1 MTPFSATRRRILGL
15 AAVATMGLGACSL
28 GQPAP
33 SDHFYRLDIDVPA
46 ASAYTGATAEGRALV
61 APFEAT
67 GVLNQRA
74 LLWTENGVELQQY
87 SYHFWAEPPARMFQ
101 EATVNALRATDAF
114 EAVVQLSY
122 RQRPEWVVQGGI
134 QKLEV
139 IGENSAV
146 RGARV
151 ALSFL
156 VRDEDGGR
164 VLMDRTYEETASVP
178 GGTVASA
185 VVAIGD
191 ATETILTRF
200 LHDLSDVELVKA
212 ESPRRR

>member
-1 MTPFSATRRRILGL
+1 MAWSYSSTVIISGPNRRRG
-15 AAVATMGLGACSL
+15 CSRR
-28 GQPAP
+28 PR
-33 SDHFYRLDIDVPA
+33 STRC
-46 ASAYTGATAEGRALV
+46 
-61 APFEAT
+61 
-67 GVLNQRA
+67 
-74 LLWTENGVELQQY
+74 
-87 SYHFWAEPPARMFQ
+87 ARQ
-101 EATVNALRATDAF
+101 TRSRRW
-114 EAVVQLSY
+114 VQLSY